1 MLLEFQVENYLSF
14 KDIAKL
20 SMIASS
26 SISKNELQ
34 DSIVTLDKI
43 NILKSAAI
51 FGANASGKSNFLD
64 AIGFM
69 NNYIFESAKEST
81 FGEDIAVSSFKLCDE
96 TENKPSTFE
105 MTFIIP
111 NDNSKLSSNK
121 HIVFRYGF
129 QLSREKVETE
139 WLFARFT
146 AIESKL
152 FTRIGNEIKIGD
164 KFKEGKQVYKIVGDI
179 NKATLFLS
187 LIANIKGD
195 NAPLTGMVMNWFSN
209 LRDIT
214 AIANDNFVGVTA
226 GIMKNLEA
234 KEDILKALSFADMA
248 IEDITVQEK
257 KVDFDVLP
265 NEIKKE
271 INDKNLENWFSIT
284 LNTFHSKYNSQKK
297 KTGKVSFNF
306 EKQESDGTK
315 KFFAIIGPILSA
327 LKMGLVLVI
336 DEIDARL
343 HPNLFLVLISLFNS
357 KKINKKN
364 AQLIFATHNTL
375 VMNKNLLRRDQIY
388 LTKKDKYGESDLYS
402 LLDYKKVRNDASFN
416 KDYLMGKYDAVP
428 YLGNFESIFS
438 KD

>member
-26 SISKNELQ
+26 SISKNALQ

-51 FGANASGKSNFLD
+51 FGANASGKSNFLK

-69 NNYIFESAKEST
+69 NNFIFESAKEST
-81 FGEDIAVSSFKLCDE
+81 FGEDIAVSSFKLSKE

-111 NDNSKLSSNK
+111 TDKSTLSSNK

-129 QLSREKVETE
+129 QISREKVETE

-152 FTRIGNEIKIGD
+152 FTRIGDEIKIGD
-164 KFKEGKQVYKIVGDI
+164 KFKEGKKVYKIIGNI

-195 NAPLTGMVMNWFSN
+195 NAPLTGMIMNWFSN

-214 AIANDNFVGVTA
+214 AIADDNFFGITA
-226 GIMKNLEA
+226 RFMKDSEA
-234 KEDILKALSFADMA
+234 KKDILKALSIADMA
-248 IEDITVQEK
+248 IENITVQED
-257 KVDFDVLP
+257 KVDLETLP
-265 NEIKKE
+265 SEVKKE
-271 INDKNLENWFSIT
+271 FNEKELKNLFSLT
-284 LNTFHSKYNSQKK
+284 LDTYHNVYNSRKEK
-297 KTGKVSFNF
+297 IGETSFNF
-306 EKQESDGTK
+306 RDQESDGTK

-375 VMNKNLLRRDQIY
+375 VMNKDLLRRDQIY
-388 LTKKDKYGESDLYS
+388 LTKKDKYGESELYS
-402 LLDYKKVRNDASFN
+402 LLDYKKVRNDATFN

-428 YLGNFESIFS
+428 YLGNFESIFN